1 MSSPSTIPEPRQ
13 VRFAGQPYLLR
24 CLSLDDA
31 ERLIAFFKTHN
42 EDTVRARYGYFF
54 KEMTLARARELVG
67 VDQTRDLALAIFT
80 ADADGAPVIDAVG
93 RYFLLEDGESAE
105 VAFVVRETKRRLG
118 MAHTLL
124 HALASTAAA
133 RGLRRLV
140 AQVQRQNSGML
151 ALFRKEGA
159 TLKSVLGA
167 DAVDVSLPL
176 KPNSPRPSG
185 RKASGR

>member
-1 MSSPSTIPEPRQ
+1 MSSPCTIPEPRE
-13 VRFAGQPYLLR
+13 VRFAGKPYLLR
-24 CLSLDDA
+24 CLSLADA
-31 ERLIAFFKTHN
+31 DRLITFFKSHN

-54 KEMTLARARELVG
+54 KEMTPARARELVG

-80 ADADGAPVIDAVG
+80 TDARGEPEIDAVG
-93 RYFLLEDGESAE
+93 RYFLLEDGQSAE

-118 MAHTLL
+118 MARALL
-124 HALASTAAA
+124 QALAATATS

-140 AQVQRQNSGML
+140 AQVQRQNTGML

-159 TLKSVLGA
+159 SVKSVLGE

-176 KPNSPRPSG
+176 KTPGSRTAPK
-185 RKASGR
+185 KASR